1 MKRQVKRLMISAA
14 ALMLVAAPAVQ
25 VDAWGN
31 TGHRLIGVAA
41 MRALSDDL
49 PAFLRTP
56 ASIADV
62 GELAR
67 EPDRWK
73 GAGQPHDRERDTA
86 HFIDFDDNGFA
97 MNANGPS
104 IDALPRLKSDYD
116 AALTKAGLSVDDAG
130 YLPYAMMDAYQ
141 NLGRDFAYWR
151 VLTAAE
157 AREMDPGKKAW
168 YRADRERREALILR
182 DIGVLAHY
190 VGDGSQPHHM
200 SIHFNGWGDHPN
212 PEGFTNS
219 RRTHAIFEGEFTSRV
234 ARLDTVE
241 AAMSQPQVSGLDL
254 RARTA
259 GYLKT
264 TLGTVIPFY
273 RLEKT
278 GGFRDADPRG
288 AAFVTERLAAG
299 ASELRDLIILS
310 WRESGTAAIGWP
322 AVKVAE
328 VEAGTVDPWTSM
340 IGED

>member
-1 MKRQVKRLMISAA
+1 MKRLMIAAA
-14 ALMLVAAPAVQ
+14 ALMLVSAPAVE

-41 MRALSDDL
+41 MRALGDDL
-49 PAFLRTP
+49 PAFLNTP
-56 ASIADV
+56 GAVADV

-86 HFIDFDDNGFA
+86 HFIDLDDDGFT

-116 AALTKAGLSVDDAG
+116 AALTKAGLNVDDAG
-130 YLPYAMMDAYQ
+130 YLPYALMDAWQ

-157 AREMDPGKKAW
+157 AREADPGRKAW

-190 VGDGSQPHHM
+190 VGDGSQPHHL
-200 SIHFNGWGDHPN
+200 SIHFNGWGDYPN
-212 PEGFTNS
+212 PEGFTTS
-219 RRTHAIFEGEFTSRV
+219 RRTHGVFEGEFTSRV
-234 ARLDTVE
+234 ARLDAVE
-241 AAMSQPQVSGLDL
+241 AAMTPARLNGFDL

-259 GYLKT
+259 AYLKT
-264 TLGTVIPFY
+264 TLGAVIPFY
-273 RLEKT
+273 RLEKA

-299 ASELRDLIILS
+299 ASELRDLIVLS
-310 WRESGTAAIGWP
+310 WRESATASIGWP

-328 VEAGTVDPWTSM
+328 VEAGTVDPWVSM

>member
-151 VLTAAE
+151 VLTSAE
-157 AREMDPGKKAW
+157 GRETDPGKKAW

-273 RLEKT
+273 RLEKA

>member
-1 MKRQVKRLMISAA
+1 MKRLMIAAA
-14 ALMLVAAPAVQ
+14 ALLLVSAPAMNVG
-25 VDAWGN
+25 AWGN

-49 PAFLRTP
+49 PAFLKTP

-86 HFIDFDDNGFA
+86 HFIDLDDNGFT
-97 MNANGPS
+97 MNAKGPS
-104 IDALPRLKSDYD
+104 IDTLPRLKSEFD
-116 AALTKAGLSVDDAG
+116 AALTTAGLSVNDAG

-151 VLTAAE
+151 VLNAAE
-157 AREMDPGKKAW
+157 ARETDPGKKAW

-190 VGDGSQPHHM
+190 VGDGSQPHHL
-200 SIHFNGWGDHPN
+200 SIHFNGWGDYPN

-219 RRTHAIFEGEFTSRV
+219 RRTHGLFEGEFASRV
-234 ARLDTVE
+234 ARLDMIE
-241 AAMSQPQVSGLDL
+241 AAMTQPQLAGLDL
-254 RARTA
+254 RARTT

-273 RLEKT
+273 RLEKA
-278 GGFRDADPRG
+278 GGFNGADPRG

-299 ASELRDLIILS
+299 ASELRDLIILC
-310 WRESGTAAIGWP
+310 WRESGSASVGWP

-328 VEAGTVDPWTSM
+328 VEAGTADPWISM